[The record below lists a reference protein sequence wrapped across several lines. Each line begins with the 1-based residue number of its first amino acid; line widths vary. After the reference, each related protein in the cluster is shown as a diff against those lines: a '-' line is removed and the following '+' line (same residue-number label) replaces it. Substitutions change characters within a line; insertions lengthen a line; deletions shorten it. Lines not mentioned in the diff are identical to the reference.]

1 LVIDVLKGIIRL
13 VKAATIILFIFFFLP
28 IDAKARLLLNVS
40 ILHHKG
46 IDKGITL
53 LSELHSKEEVPPRKE
68 FKIKMREGVEI
79 SLIVDFPADPTI
91 YGPSSKISVIGKVF
105 SDTGKEL
112 SAIGNDSNIEVGEQ
126 LSFQVKDNIGQLI
139 EVFLKPEFK

>member
-1 LVIDVLKGIIRL
+1 MKS
-13 VKAATIILFIFFFLP
+13 TIIILLLIFVFP
-28 IDAKARLLLNVS
+28 GNAWARLLLNVS

-53 LSELHSKEEVPPRKE
+53 LSEFHSKEEVPPKKE
-68 FKIKMREGVEI
+68 FKIKMREGVQV
-79 SLIVDFPADPTI
+79 SLIVDFPLDPSV
-91 YGPSSKISVIGKVF
+91 YGPSSKISVKGKVY
-105 SDTGKEL
+105 SDSGKEL
-112 SAIGNDSNIEVGEQ
+112 STIGNDSNIEVGEE

>member
-1 LVIDVLKGIIRL
+1 M
-13 VKAATIILFIFFFLP
+13 IILFILLVVP
-28 IDAKARLLLNVS
+28 ANAKARLLLNVS

-53 LSELHSKEEVPPRKE
+53 LSEFHSKEEVPPKKE
-68 FKIKMREGVEI
+68 FKIKMREGVEV
-79 SLIVDFPADPTI
+79 SLVVDFPTDPTV
-91 YGPSSKISVIGKVF
+91 YGPSSKISVEGKVF
-105 SDTGKEL
+105 SDSGKEL
-112 SAIGNDSNIEVGEQ
+112 STIGNGSTIEVGEQ